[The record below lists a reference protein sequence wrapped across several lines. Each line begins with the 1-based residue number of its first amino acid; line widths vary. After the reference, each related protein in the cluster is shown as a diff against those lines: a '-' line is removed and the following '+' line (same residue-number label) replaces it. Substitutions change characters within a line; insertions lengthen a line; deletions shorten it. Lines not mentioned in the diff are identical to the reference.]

1 MDIRTQQVRVSLADH
16 RASGIGSSMDW
27 QVSQSGHITLSSK
40 PDAGTVRA
48 ALGRSGVTKASD
60 KREGDGATP
69 LGRYPLRRVLYRADR
84 VAAPKTALPVRPL
97 RPDDGWC
104 DAPDDA
110 AYNRPVR
117 RPYPASHEALWRE
130 DGLYDII
137 LVLGHNDDPP
147 IRGAGSAIFLHCKRG
162 DYEPT
167 EGCVA
172 LDPVHVR
179 ALLAEAR
186 PGDWLTIR

>member
-1 MDIRTQQVRVSLADH
+1 MDIRTHVFWMSLADH
-16 RASGIGSSMDW
+16 RICGDRFSMDW
-27 QVSQSGHITLSSK
+27 QVSQSGHISLPCR
-40 PDAGTVRA
+40 PDGDTVRA

-69 LGRYPLRRVLYRADR
+69 LGRYPLRRGLYRADR
-84 VAAPKTALPVRPL
+84 VDPPATALPCRPL

-104 DAPDDA
+104 DAPEDP

-117 RPYPASHEALWRE
+117 RPYLASHEALWRE

-147 IRGAGSAIFLHCKRG
+147 VRGAGSAIFLHCKRG

-172 LDPVHVR
+172 LDPDHVR
-179 ALLAEAR
+179 ALLAAAR
-186 PGDWLTIR
+186 PGDWLTIS

>member
-1 MDIRTQQVRVSLADH
+1 MQYVVDQNGWLTLAG
-16 RASGIGSSMDW
+16 R
-27 QVSQSGHITLSSK
+27 Q
-40 PDAGTVRA
+40 VRA
-48 ALGRSGVTKASD
+48 ALGRAGVVPEHE

-69 LGRYPLRRVLYRADR
+69 LGQYRFRHCLFRPDR
-84 VAAPKTALPVRPL
+84 IDQPISKLPVRPI

-110 AYNRPVR
+110 GYNRLVR
-117 RPYPASHEALWRE
+117 LPYAHSCETLTRE
-130 DGLYDII
+130 DGLYDMI

-147 IRGAGSAIFLHCKRG
+147 TPGLGSAIFMHCRRG

-172 LDPVHVR
+172 LAPADLR
-179 ALLAEAR
+179 TLLECIK
-186 PGDWLTIR
+186 PGDTLVIR

>member
-1 MDIRTQQVRVSLADH
+1 ME
-16 RASGIGSSMDW
+16 W
-27 QVSQSGHITLSSK
+27 QVSRNGSLALTT
-40 PDAGTVRA
+40 GTVRA
-48 ALGRSGVTKASD
+48 ALGRSGVTKASN

-69 LGRYPLRRVLYRADR
+69 LGCYALRRVLFRADR
-84 VAAPKTALPVRPL
+84 VEQPHTRLPCRPL

-104 DAPDDA
+104 DAPEDP

-147 IRGAGSAIFLHCKRG
+147 MPGAGSAIFLHCKRD
-162 DYEPT
+162 DYAPT

-172 LDPVHVR
+172 LDPSDVSR
-179 ALLAEAR
+179 LLAAAS
-186 PGDWLTIR
+186 PGDTIRID

>member
-1 MDIRTQQVRVSLADH
+1 MAHLVCTTSLADH
-16 RASGIGSSMDW
+16 RISRYVFWMEW
-27 QVSQSGHITLSSK
+27 QVSQNGSLVLDT
-40 PDAGTVRA
+40 GTVRA

-69 LGRYPLRRVLYRADR
+69 LGCYPLRRVLYRADR
-84 VAAPKTALPVRPL
+84 TDPPQTALPCRPL
-97 RPDDGWC
+97 RRDDGWC
-104 DAPDDA
+104 DAPEDP

-117 RPYPASHEALWRE
+117 LPYPASHETLWRE

-147 IRGAGSAIFLHCKRG
+147 VSGAGSAIFLHCKRG

-172 LDPVHVR
+172 LDPVDVR
-179 ALLAEAR
+179 ALLAAAR
-186 PGDWLTIR
+186 AGDSLRIT